1 MPATAATADALPQGT
16 RTVFDAALGRTVEAP
31 VIERDTFTLGQRI
44 SGPAI
49 ITEDETTIIVPSSR
63 SASVQADG
71 CIDLQV
77 KG

>member
-1 MPATAATADALPQGT
+1 M
-16 RTVFDAALGRTVEAP
+16 FDAARGEPVEAQ
-31 VIERDTFTLGQRI
+31 VIERDAFTLGQQVA
-44 SGPAI
+44 GPAI

-63 SASVQADG
+63 HASVQADG